1 MSASGRRPVCAGK
14 EEIEQIAVF
23 IPEANG
29 EPWSYLGV
37 ENSDLAIAAS
47 ELAKGKLR
55 DWDSDKVSRVPCG
68 MTTLEGLFTVGP
80 THHLIGH
87 LPGREPIGAFEF
99 HPLKERV
106 IAKDA
111 SLWAAN
117 CETQKRLIVQPT
129 HKGIVVRKE
138 LAQRMRRRK
147 SKLLYA
153 RGMSWLSQSLLT
165 ATTDDLVLGGSAW
178 TTLQRDSEEVQ
189 KAFALWANSAFGM
202 LVHWTR
208 GQRTQ
213 KGRSRTQIG
222 ALKQIPC
229 PNLARLPKE
238 KLERAALAFDELSK
252 RELKPACQAH
262 CDENRKRIDWAVCQ
276 MLFPMNLMQ
285 TISKLRQL
293 WCAEPSVHGNN
304 KTALKLLKEK
314 DCRSNGTKVF

>member
-1 MSASGRRPVCAGK
+1 MSASGRPVCVGR
-14 EEIEQIAVF
+14 EEIGQIAVF
-23 IPEANG
+23 IPEADG

-55 DWDSDKVSRVPCG
+55 DWDSGEAYSAPCG
-68 MTTLEGLFTVGP
+68 MTALEGLFAVGP
-80 THHLIGH
+80 THDLIGH
-87 LPGREPIGAFEF
+87 LHGKDPRGAFEF
-99 HPLKERV
+99 HPLKEGV

-111 SLWAAN
+111 SLWAAD

-138 LAQRMRRRK
+138 LAQRMRQRK

-165 ATTDDLVLGGSAW
+165 ATTDDLILGGRHW
-178 TTLQRDSEEVQ
+178 TTLQSDSEEVQ

-213 KGRSRTQIG
+213 KGRSTTQIG

-252 RELKPACQAH
+252 IELKPACQAH
-262 CDENRKRIDWAVCQ
+262 CDENRKRMDWAVCR
-276 MLFPMNLMQ
+276 MLFPMKMMQ
-285 TISKLRQL
+285 TISKLRSL

-304 KTALKLLKEK
+304 KTAMKLLSQS
-314 DCRSNGTKVF
+314 DNGTA